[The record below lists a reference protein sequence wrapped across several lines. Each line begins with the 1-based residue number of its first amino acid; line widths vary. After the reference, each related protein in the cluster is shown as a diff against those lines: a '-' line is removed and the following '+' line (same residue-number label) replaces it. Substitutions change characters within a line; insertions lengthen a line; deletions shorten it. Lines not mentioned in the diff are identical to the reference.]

1 MALPKKS
8 VKFPA
13 RSSVEGLESRQFLS
27 ADGFCAHPHSRPAPP
42 AAAVSSAVQ
51 GYTPS
56 QIRHAYGFD
65 HVNADG
71 SGQTIAIVDAF
82 KHPSIAADLAT
93 FDRQFGIAAP
103 PSLKIVGQTGGSD
116 STVKVNSGWAS
127 EIAMDVEW
135 AHAIAP
141 NAKILLV
148 EAKSDNIPDLLAG
161 VDYARKAAGVSVV
174 SLSWG
179 IREYRGQLPYDST
192 LTTPLGHPGVTFVA
206 SSGDEGSRAGPDWP
220 ATSPGVL
227 SVGGTSLN
235 TTGGNGT
242 YASEVGWNKTTG
254 GVSRYEK
261 SPSYQGVVQSGGFR
275 TSPDV
280 SYNADPNT
288 GFAVYSSVRDAG
300 VVGWSVIGGTS
311 AGAPQWAAQVA
322 VADQLRAA
330 AGKGSLDGVSATLP
344 ALYSLYSAPNTPGY
358 SAYATDFHDVT
369 QGRSTGRQ
377 HPGAGYDEVTGLGS
391 PDAPQVIYALTHAD
405 GLPVSTRPAVAAGK
419 ATHATAHHFRALANA
434 DASAN
439 AHLHLNIAEVGKAI
453 LVRAPAFAPF
463 NVNINSSAASLDAG
477 RTILPLGAIGR
488 FSPPFAAF
496 FQSAMVQWNEVAS
509 ASTVLLQTAQSLG
522 EFAATA
528 TGVTDSVSST
538 SRIDGSAVPML
549 LDFGRSTA
557 MASFADAMADFAYES
572 SALGTVVASAG
583 THLRAW
589 TVTFAMVG
597 VDVILI
603 GYWRAGRSS
612 APDRER
618 RIARS
623 KFSLLPIKSPTHK
636 RVI

>member
-13 RSSVEGLESRQFLS
+13 RSSVEELESRQFLS

-42 AAAVSSAVQ
+42 AAPVSSAVQ

-82 KHPSIAADLAT
+82 RHPSIAADLAT
-93 FDRQFGIAAP
+93 FDQQFGIAAP
-103 PSLKIVGQTGGSD
+103 PSFKIVGQTGGSD

-148 EAKSDNIPDLLAG
+148 ETKSDSIPDLLAG
-161 VDYARKAAGVSVV
+161 VDYARKSAGVSVV

-179 IREYRGQLPYDST
+179 IREYRGQLPYDAT

-227 SVGGTSLN
+227 SVGGTSLD
-235 TTGGNGT
+235 TTGSNGT
-242 YASEVGWNKTTG
+242 YSSEVGWNKTTG

-280 SYNADPNT
+280 AYNADPNR

-330 AGKGSLDGVSATLP
+330 AGKGSLDGVSVTLP

-358 SAYATDFHDVT
+358 SAYAADFHDVT

-377 HPGAGYDEVTGLGS
+377 HPGPGYDEVTGLGS

-405 GLPVSTRPAVAAGK
+405 GLPVSTRPAVATGK
-419 ATHATAHHFRALANA
+419 ATHATAHHFRALGNTDVNVNAN
-434 DASAN
+434 
-439 AHLHLNIAEVGKAI
+439 LQLNIVEVGKTI
-453 LVRAPAFAPF
+453 IVRAPVFAPF
-463 NVNINSSAASLDAG
+463 IVNINASASSLDAG
-477 RTILPLGAIGR
+477 RAILPIGAIGR
-488 FSPPFAAF
+488 FSPPLAAF
-496 FQSAMVQWNEVAS
+496 FQSAAVQWNEVVSALPALEVSTPSLVAVTAIASDVTGAVSS
-509 ASTVLLQTAQSLG
+509 AS
-522 EFAATA
+522 
-528 TGVTDSVSST
+528 
-538 SRIDGSAVPML
+538 RIAESAVPML
-549 LDFGRSTA
+549 LDFGRSNA

-597 VDVILI
+597 IDVILI

-612 APDRER
+612 KPDRER
-618 RIARS
+618 RIGRS
-623 KFSLLPIKSPTHK
+623 KFSLMPIKVPTHK
-636 RVI
+636 HII